1 MEISGSHPGGG
12 AGATVPPM
20 MHRVFRFKRHLRA
33 EVAGDEL
40 VFLIGDDAS
49 ILLRGRPYALLAPM
63 LDGSRTVA
71 KILAELAGR
80 ASPPEL
86 YFALRTLEE
95 HGHIAEVTPALAPE
109 AAGFWHA
116 LGSDTGVVAE
126 RLGRARIE
134 VVSAGDADPGPVR
147 EALAGAG
154 LRVAAGPDDPAI
166 FVVVTPD
173 YLHPDLAWRD
183 RDTRAAGVRWLPI
196 RPTGIVPWI
205 GPLFGRA
212 GGPCW
217 SCLAHRLSWNRP
229 VDTFLRRRPGNWI
242 EPLPLTP
249 PRAALPASI
258 RAAADLAALTLAWW
272 IADGG
277 TGAIDDHLLALE
289 LTELRAVRHR
299 VTRRPQCAACGDPG
313 LMTRRSE
320 QPVVLTAQP
329 KRFTTDGGF
338 RTMTPEETLARCEPA
353 VSPITGV
360 LASLGPV
367 PGRDHPL
374 RPVHGAVYRIVPPG
388 PSPGFDDFHR
398 LTSGKGRTPAQ
409 ARASALCEGLE
420 RISAIF
426 HGDESHLRGPR
437 IVLGDA
443 AIHPHALQCFSDAQH
458 RGRPDGPPDPK
469 RGVPRPYR
477 DDEDLDWSLAW
488 SLTQE
493 RRVYLPTAYCFQH
506 TPWPSDLEVCGFN
519 PNGHAAGNC
528 LEEAILQGFLELVE
542 RDAVAIWWYNRLRRR
557 AVALDEFGE
566 PYAAA
571 LREHY
576 RTLGWDVWVL
586 DLTTDLEI
594 PVFVAL
600 AQRQSGHRWSI
611 GFGCHLDARLA
622 LQRALTELNQIFDP
636 DDAAP
641 APWDPRAIAEPAYLY
656 PAPNAPPA
664 AADDFAPVTTDDL
677 RDDVRAC
684 LARAAAA
691 RLEVL
696 VLDQTRPDLG
706 LCAVK
711 VVVPGLRHFW
721 PRLGPGR
728 LYDVPVALGHLAAP
742 LAEDQLNPVPLY
754 L

>member
-1 MEISGSHPGGG
+1 M
-12 AGATVPPM
+12 PPM
-20 MHRVFRFKRHLRA
+20 MHRVLRFKHHLRA

-40 VFLIGDDAS
+40 VFLIGDDTHV
-49 ILLRGRPYALLAPM
+49 LLRGRPYALLAPV
-63 LDGSRTVA
+63 LDGRRTVEQV
-71 KILAELAGR
+71 LAALAGV
-80 ASPPEL
+80 ASPPEI
-86 YFALRTLEE
+86 YYALRTLEE
-95 HGHIAEVTPALAPE
+95 RGHVAEVTPALAAD

-116 LGSDTGVVAE
+116 LGSDTGAVAE
-126 RLGRARIE
+126 RLGRARLD
-134 VVSAGDADPGPVR
+134 VVAAGDADPGPIR

-154 LRVAAGPDDPAI
+154 LRVAGAGDPAI
-166 FVVVTPD
+166 LVVVTPD
-173 YLHPDLAWRD
+173 YLHPDLAAHD
-183 RDTRAAGVRWLPI
+183 RAARAAGTRWLPI
-196 RPTGIVPWI
+196 RPTGIAPWL

-217 SCLAHRLSWNRP
+217 SCLAHRLRWNRP
-229 VDTFLRRRPGNWI
+229 VEAFLQRGSGDAAPR
-242 EPLPLTP
+242 TP
-249 PRAALPASI
+249 PRAALPASL

-289 LTELRAVRHR
+289 LSELRAVRHR
-299 VTRRPQCAACGDPG
+299 VTRRPQCAACGDAE
-313 LMTRRSE
+313 LIARRAA
-320 QPVVLTAQP
+320 QPVALLSQP
-329 KRFTTDGGF
+329 KRFTVDGGF

-353 VSPITGV
+353 VSPIAGV

-420 RISAIF
+420 RISAIY
-426 HGDESHLRGPR
+426 HGDEARLRAPR
-437 IVLGDA
+437 TALGDA
-443 AIHPHALQCFSDAQH
+443 AIHPHALQGFSDAQH
-458 RGRPDGPPDPK
+458 RGRAGGPPDPK

-477 DDEDLDWSLAW
+477 DDEDLDWTPAW
-488 SLTQE
+488 SLTHE

-506 TPWPSDLEVCGFN
+506 APSPADLELCGFN

-542 RDAVAIWWYNRLRRR
+542 RDAIAIWWYNRLRRR
-557 AVALDEFGE
+557 AVALDGFGE

-571 LREHY
+571 LRDHY
-576 RTLGWDVWVL
+576 RALGWDLWVL
-586 DLTTDLEI
+586 DLTTDLEL

-600 AQRQSGHRWSI
+600 AEREPERAPGRDPGRDPGHARRWSI

-636 DDAAP
+636 DAAAP
-641 APWDPRAIAEPAYLY
+641 PPWDPRAISDPAYLY
-656 PAPNAPPA
+656 PVPAAPPA
-664 AADDFAPVTTDDL
+664 AAADFAPVTTDDL

-684 LARAAAA
+684 IARAAA
-691 RLEVL
+691 RGLEVI

-728 LYDVPVALGHLAAP
+728 LYDVPVALGHLPAP

>member
-1 MEISGSHPGGG
+1 
-12 AGATVPPM
+12 M
-20 MHRVFRFKRHLRA
+20 MHRVLRFKHHLRA

-40 VFLIGDDAS
+40 VFLIGDDAHV
-49 ILLRGRPYALLAPM
+49 LLRGRPYALLAPI
-63 LDGSRTVA
+63 LDGRRTIEQ
-71 KILAELAGR
+71 ILAELAG
-80 ASPPEL
+80 AAPAPEI
-86 YFALRTLEE
+86 YYALRTLEE
-95 HGHIAEVTPALAPE
+95 RGHVAEVTPGLAPE

-116 LGSDTGVVAE
+116 LGSSTDAVAD
-126 RLGRARIE
+126 RLGRARLE
-134 VVSAGDADPGPVR
+134 VAAAGTADPGPVR

-154 LRVAAGPDDPAI
+154 LCVAAGADANIADAGAPALR
-166 FVVVTPD
+166 VVVTAD
-173 YLHPDLAWRD
+173 YLHPDLAAHD
-183 RDTRAAGVRWLPI
+183 RTARAAGARWLPI
-196 RPTGIVPWI
+196 RPTGLAPWI
-205 GPLFGRA
+205 GPLLGRPS
-212 GGPCW
+212 GPCW
-217 SCLAHRLSWNRP
+217 SCLAHRLRWNRP
-229 VDTFLRRRPGNWI
+229 VEAFLQRRSGDLAPR
-242 EPLPLTP
+242 TP
-249 PRAALPASI
+249 PRAALPASL

-272 IADGG
+272 LADGG

-299 VTRRPQCAACGDPG
+299 VTRRPQCAACGDPE
-313 LMTRRSE
+313 LIARRAHE
-320 QPVVLTAQP
+320 PVALAARP
-329 KRFTTDGGF
+329 KRFTADGGF
-338 RTMTPEETLARCEPA
+338 RMMTPEETLARCEPA
-353 VSPITGV
+353 LSPITGV

-374 RPVHGAVYRIVPPG
+374 RPVYGAVYRIVPPG

-420 RISAIF
+420 RVSAIF
-426 HGDESHLRGPR
+426 HGDEARLRAPR
-437 IVLGDA
+437 AALGDA
-443 AIHPHALQCFSDAQH
+443 AIHPHALQLFSDAQV
-458 RGRPDGPPDPK
+458 RARTAAASPPDPK

-477 DDEDLDWSLAW
+477 DDVELDWTPAW
-488 SLTQE
+488 SLTHE
-493 RRVYLPTAYCFQH
+493 RRVYLPLAYCYQH
-506 TPWPSDLEVCGFN
+506 APRPEDLEVCGFN

-528 LEEAILQGFLELVE
+528 LEEAILQGLLELVE

-557 AVALDEFGE
+557 AVALDGFGE

-571 LREHY
+571 LRDHY
-576 RTLGWDVWVL
+576 RALGWDLWVL

-600 AQRQSGHRWSI
+600 AHAQRPAGPRWSI

-636 DDAAP
+636 DEAAP
-641 APWDPRAIAEPAYLY
+641 QPWDPHALADPGYLHPDPA
-656 PAPNAPPA
+656 APPA
-664 AADDFAPVTTDDL
+664 AAADFAPVTTDDL
-677 RDDVRAC
+677 ADDVRAC
-684 LARAAAA
+684 LARAAA
-691 RLEVL
+691 RGHEVI

-728 LYDVPVALGHLAAP
+728 LYDVPVALGLLAAP
-742 LAEDQLNPVPLY
+742 LAEDQLNPVPLF